1 MTTSPESTVDML
13 VNDYLWMKR
22 YVHPEQTEPFVKRF
36 VDQGRVLLGQQ
47 DACVLLVDGDTL
59 LHPPEIDKTRLARN
73 CRLLWRTEGFD
84 IQPSSSIPLPNLHF
98 ADDGE
103 IKFVEHQ
110 QGIHIYSGFGNAG
123 AFRFSTAPTVNNQED
138 NYWKALDSYI
148 PPEQPE
154 PFTTE
159 PIVRIPSLLFDSL
172 ISEMPDLIWLT
183 GHQRLLQRLETL
195 GSRPESE
202 RWPSAEWPSDRALA
216 DARAFIHA
224 LPIYSILLPH
234 LSFADDGEINFLW
247 NQDGI
252 HIDLGFYGTGTYSYF
267 ARGKDDEGFYEDD
280 IPVSDG
286 LADALIALLG
296 G

>member
-1 MTTSPESTVDML
+1 MTTLTESTAYTLGD
-13 VNDYLWMKR
+13 DYMWMKR
-22 YVHPEQTEPFVKRF
+22 YMSPEQTAPFAKRF
-36 VDQGRVLLGQQ
+36 IDEWRTILGQH
-47 DACVLLVDGDTL
+47 DKCVLLVDGGALLDPADMDRTL
-59 LHPPEIDKTRLARN
+59 VVRD
-73 CRLLWRTEGFD
+73 CRLLWRTEDLD
-84 IQPSSSIPLPNLHF
+84 IQPPSSIPLPHMVF
-98 ADDGE
+98 AADGE

-159 PIVRIPSLLFDSL
+159 PIVRTPSSLFDSL
-172 ISEMPDLIWLT
+172 ILEMPDLIWLT
-183 GHQRLLQRLETL
+183 GYQRLLQRLETL

-216 DARAFIHA
+216 DARAFIHV

-280 IPVSDG
+280 LPVSDG
-286 LADALIALLG
+286 LTDALIALLG

>member
-13 VNDYLWMKR
+13 VNDYLWMKT

-73 CRLLWRTEGFD
+73 CRLLWRTEGID

-98 ADDGE
+98 TDDGE

-195 GSRPESE
+195 GTRPESE

-286 LADALIALLG
+286 LTDALIALLG